1 MTMNHKSY
9 FEPFRAFL
17 HPYQKEIKGIY
28 VFSILSGLVEL
39 SLPLGVQT
47 IIGLVMGAQMITS
60 IYVLIGLVTLGV
72 FFSGK
77 IQMNQMKLIEKVQ
90 QKIFTDIAF
99 EFGSKIPKFDLKKM
113 DKSYLPEKVNRF
125 FDTMNIQKGMSKI
138 LLDIPIA
145 SIQIILGLIL
155 LSLYHPIFLALGL
168 LLLLI
173 LFLIFRITFQNGI
186 ATSLYESDYKY
197 KVVAWFEEVA
207 RTIKSFK
214 LGKINEIS
222 LQKTDHNVSNYLD
235 ARTKHF
241 EILLIQF
248 KSLITSKVIITFC
261 MLSIGSYLLLNQQL
275 NIGEF
280 IASEIVILMVI
291 GAVSKLISSLDSLY
305 DVLTGIEKIK
315 LITDSPL
322 ENSGSIELKKSTDGH
337 QLEVIHLNF
346 GFDNQSLIL
355 NDINFSVL
363 PNQKICISGGD
374 GSGKSTLIRVLSGNY
389 TDFQGN
395 ILINNIPIQNYNLI
409 SLREQIGVLLKQQDI
424 FQGTLWEN
432 IELGRK
438 GIQHADVIQLAKD
451 LGFENFLEHFPNG
464 FDTVL
469 DPTGKKIPFT
479 NTKKILLLRALVN
492 APKLLLMEEPWNDLG
507 KDLKEKVMTYFLQL
521 KNTTCII
528 ISNDQEF
535 ALKCDQQL
543 TLINGTL

>member
-1 MTMNHKSY
+1 MANKSY
-9 FEPFRAFL
+9 YAPILHFL
-17 HPYQKEIKGIY
+17 TDYKKEIRAIY

-47 IIGLVMGAQMITS
+47 IIGLVMGAQMVTS

-77 IQMNQMKLIEKVQ
+77 IQINQMKLIEKVQ
-90 QKIFTDIAF
+90 QKIFTQIAF
-99 EFGSKIPKFDLKKM
+99 EFGSKIPRFDLKKM

-125 FDTMNIQKGMSKI
+125 FDTLNIQKGISKI

-145 SIQIILGLIL
+145 SIQIILGLL
-155 LSLYHPIFLALGL
+155 LLALYHPIFMALGL
-168 LLLLI
+168 LLILI
-173 LFLIFRITFQNGI
+173 LVIIFRITFQSGI
-186 ATSLYESDYKY
+186 ATSLEESNYKY
-197 KVVAWFEEVA
+197 QVVAWFEEVA

-222 LQKTDHNVSNYLD
+222 LRKTDQNVEKYLE

-248 KSLITSKVIITFC
+248 KSLITSKVLITFS

-291 GAVSKLISSLDSLY
+291 SAVSKLISSLDSLY
-305 DVLTGIEKIK
+305 DVLTGIEKVK

-322 ENSGSIELKKSTDGH
+322 EHSGNIPLERMEEGH
-337 QLEVIHLNF
+337 QLEVRNLRF
-346 GFDNQSLIL
+346 GFDETNLIL
-355 NDINFSVL
+355 RDINFNVL
-363 PNQKICISGGD
+363 PNAKICISGGD

-389 TDFQGN
+389 ADFQGT
-395 ILINNIPIQNYNLI
+395 ILMNNIPIQNYNLI

-432 IELGRK
+432 IELGRT
-438 GIQHADVIQLAKD
+438 GIKPADVIHLAKQ
-451 LGFENFLEHFPNG
+451 LGFENFLEQFPNG
-464 FDTVL
+464 FDTQL

-528 ISNDQEF
+528 ISNDQDF

-543 TLINGTL
+543 NLQNGTI

>member
-1 MTMNHKSY
+1 MKNY
-9 FEPFRAFL
+9 FDPLSEFVL
-17 HPYQKEIKGIY
+17 KYKKEIKGIY
-28 VFSILSGLVEL
+28 VFSILSGIVEL

-77 IQMNQMKLIEKVQ
+77 IQINQMKLIEKVQ

-99 EFGSKIPKFDLKKM
+99 EFGSKIPQFDLKKM

-125 FDTMNIQKGMSKI
+125 FDTLNIQKGMSKI

-145 SIQIILGLIL
+145 SIQIILGLL
-155 LSLYHPIFLALGL
+155 LLALYHPIFMALGL
-168 LLLLI
+168 LLLII
-173 LFLIFRITFQNGI
+173 LFLIFRITFQSGI
-186 ATSLYESDYKY
+186 STSLEESNYKY
-197 KVVAWFEEVA
+197 QVVAWFEEVA

-222 LQKTDHNVSNYLD
+222 LAKTDQQVEKYLE

-248 KSLITSKVIITFC
+248 KSLISSKVIITFS

-305 DVLTGIEKIK
+305 DVITGIEKIR

-322 ENSGSIELKKSTDGH
+322 EHTGSIPLEKNNQGH
-337 QLEVIHLNF
+337 QLEVKNLDF
-346 GFDNQSLIL
+346 GFDDINLIL
-355 NDINFSVL
+355 NDLSFKVES
-363 PNQKICISGGD
+363 NQKICISGGD

-389 TDFQGN
+389 SDFQGN
-395 ILINNIPIQNYNLI
+395 ILINNIPIQNYNLM

-438 GIQHADVIQLAKD
+438 GIQPKDVIELAQK

-464 FDTVL
+464 FDTQL

-479 NTKKILLLRALVN
+479 HTKKILLLRALIN
-492 APKLLLMEEPWNDLG
+492 SPKLLLMEEPWNDLG
-507 KDLKEKVMTYFLQL
+507 KDLKEKVMSYFLTL

-528 ISNDQEF
+528 ISNDADF
-535 ALKCDQQL
+535 ALKCDKQL
-543 TLINGTL
+543 NLINGRI

>member
-1 MTMNHKSY
+1 MKSY
-9 FEPFRAFL
+9 FDPLSGFIL
-17 HPYQKEIKGIY
+17 KYKKEIKGIY
-28 VFSILSGLVEL
+28 VFSILSGIVEL

-77 IQMNQMKLIEKVQ
+77 IQINQMKLIEKVQ

-99 EFGSKIPKFDLKKM
+99 EFGSKIPQFDLKKM

-125 FDTMNIQKGMSKI
+125 FDTLNIQKGMSKI

-145 SIQIILGLIL
+145 SIQIILGLL
-155 LSLYHPIFLALGL
+155 LLALYHPIFMALGL
-168 LLLLI
+168 LLLII
-173 LFLIFRITFQNGI
+173 LFLIFRITFQSGI
-186 ATSLYESDYKY
+186 STSLEESNYKY
-197 KVVAWFEEVA
+197 QVVAWFEEVA

-222 LQKTDHNVSNYLD
+222 LTKTDQQVEKYLE

-248 KSLITSKVIITFC
+248 KSLISSKVIITFS
-261 MLSIGSYLLLNQQL
+261 MLSIGSYLLLNQLL

-305 DVLTGIEKIK
+305 DVITGIEKIR

-322 ENSGSIELKKSTDGH
+322 EHSGSIALEKNSQGH
-337 QLEVIHLNF
+337 QLEVKNLDF
-346 GFDNQSLIL
+346 GFDDNNLIL
-355 NDINFSVL
+355 NDLSFKVES
-363 PNQKICISGGD
+363 NQKICISGGD

-389 TDFQGN
+389 SDFQGN
-395 ILINNIPIQNYNLI
+395 ILINNIPIQNYNLM

-438 GIQHADVIQLAKD
+438 GIQPKDVIELAQK

-464 FDTVL
+464 FDTQL

-479 NTKKILLLRALVN
+479 HTKKILLLRALIN
-492 APKLLLMEEPWNDLG
+492 SPRLLLMEEPWNDLG
-507 KDLKEKVMTYFLQL
+507 KDLKEKVMSYFLTL

-528 ISNDQEF
+528 ISNDSDF
-535 ALKCDQQL
+535 ALKCDKQL
-543 TLINGTL
+543 NLINGRI

>member
-1 MTMNHKSY
+1 MAKKSY
-9 FEPFRAFL
+9 YAPILHFL
-17 HPYQKEIKGIY
+17 TDYKKEIRAIY

-47 IIGLVMGAQMITS
+47 IIGLVMGAQMVTS

-77 IQMNQMKLIEKVQ
+77 IQINQMKLIEKVQ
-90 QKIFTDIAF
+90 QKIFTQIAF
-99 EFGSKIPKFDLKKM
+99 EFGSKIPRFDLKKM

-125 FDTMNIQKGMSKI
+125 FDTLNIQKGISKI

-145 SIQIILGLIL
+145 SIQIILGLL
-155 LSLYHPIFLALGL
+155 LLALYHPIFMALGL
-168 LLLLI
+168 LLILI
-173 LFLIFRITFQNGI
+173 LVIIFRITFQSGI
-186 ATSLYESDYKY
+186 ATSLEESNYKY
-197 KVVAWFEEVA
+197 QVVAWFEEVA

-222 LQKTDHNVSNYLD
+222 LRKTDQNVEKYLE

-248 KSLITSKVIITFC
+248 KSLITSKVLITFS

-291 GAVSKLISSLDSLY
+291 SAVSKLISSLDSLY
-305 DVLTGIEKIK
+305 DVLTGIEKVK

-322 ENSGSIELKKSTDGH
+322 EHSGNIPLERMEEGH
-337 QLEVIHLNF
+337 QLEVRNLRF
-346 GFDNQSLIL
+346 GFDETNLIL
-355 NDINFSVL
+355 RDINFNVL
-363 PNQKICISGGD
+363 PNAKICISGGD

-389 TDFQGN
+389 ADFQGT
-395 ILINNIPIQNYNLI
+395 ILMNNIPIQNYNLI

-432 IELGRK
+432 IELGRT
-438 GIQHADVIQLAKD
+438 GIKPADVIHLAKQ
-451 LGFENFLEHFPNG
+451 LGFENFLEQFPNG
-464 FDTVL
+464 FDTQL

-528 ISNDQEF
+528 ISNDQDF

-543 TLINGTL
+543 NLQNGTI